1 MNSTLNNPSNSQK
14 SLWFFV
20 CAAILGIGFFSF
32 ILLKT
37 LKPAP
42 EQKDSALLIP
52 TVQTTPLQHRQSPL
66 LIDGN
71 GMVVPIAAIS
81 VSSQVNGEVISLH
94 PNLVSGGAFKKGE
107 TLVQVDPRTFE
118 ANLKEA
124 EANQRANQSTLE
136 FINKQLT
143 RLESLMEQGFIGE
156 ETLDD
161 AISRRDQS
169 LAAIARGDAIIQ
181 NRQLDLERT
190 SIQAPFDGRVY
201 EESVD
206 VGDIVSPGRELAR
219 FYASNEVEVV
229 VALNTDDSSFI
240 PGLWQQQTTQQRS
253 AWVNVDHGGN
263 TYQWPGYVHRVES
276 DLDRVTRTVDVVV
289 RIPSPFTAGTL
300 VGKPSSSVEFE
311 APPLLVGMYT
321 NIAIEG
327 MSLPGHFVIPVS
339 AMRPNNT
346 IWTSMSEGTLKQESV
361 EFVRQEGNQAVLLAP
376 GLPEG
381 TPIIVSDI
389 ALMSDGM
396 RIKVE
401 NIEPVIE
408 PVSEAIEA
416 SSQGAIH

>member
-1 MNSTLNNPSNSQK
+1 MNSTLNNPSKLQK

-20 CAAILGIGFFSF
+20 YIAILGVGFFSF
-32 ILLKT
+32 VLLKT
-37 LKPAP
+37 LKPVP

-52 TVQTTPLQHRQSPL
+52 TVQTAPLQHRQSPL

-71 GMVVPIAAIS
+71 GIVVPTAAIS

-107 TLVQVDPRTFE
+107 ILIQVDRRTFE

-136 FINKQLT
+136 FITKQLT

-161 AISRRDQS
+161 AISRRDQT
-169 LAAIARGDAIIQ
+169 LAAIARQNAIIQ

-219 FYASNEVEVV
+219 FYASSEVEVIV
-229 VALNTDDSSFI
+229 GLNTDDSSFI
-240 PGLWQQQTTQQRS
+240 PGLWQQQTAQQRS
-253 AWVNVDHGGN
+253 AWVTVDHGDN
-263 TYQWPGYVHRVES
+263 TYQWQGYVHRVES

-300 VGKPSSSVEFE
+300 VGNPSSSVELE

-339 AMRPNNT
+339 ALRPNNT
-346 IWTSMSEGTLKQESV
+346 IWTSMSEGILKQETV

-376 GLPEG
+376 DLPEG

-401 NIEPVIE
+401 NINPL
-408 PVSEAIEA
+408 SESMES
-416 SSQGAIH
+416 SSQGAFH

>member
-1 MNSTLNNPSNSQK
+1 MNSILNNHPNLQK
-14 SLWFFV
+14 SLWFLA
-20 CAAILGIGFFSF
+20 CIAILGFGFLGF
-32 ILLKT
+32 ILLKA
-37 LKPAP
+37 LKPVPA
-42 EQKDSALLIP
+42 QKESALLIP
-52 TVQTTPLQHRQSPL
+52 TVTTAPLQHRQSPL

-71 GMVVPIAAIS
+71 GIVIPTAAIS

-94 PNLVSGGAFKKGE
+94 QNLVSGGAFKKGE

-136 FINKQLT
+136 FITKQLI

-161 AISRRDQS
+161 AISRRDQT
-169 LAAIARGDAIIQ
+169 LAAIARQDAVIQ

-190 SIQAPFDGRVY
+190 SIRAPFDGRVY

-229 VALNTDDSSFI
+229 VGLNTDDSSFI
-240 PGLWQQQTTQQRS
+240 PGLWQQQTAEQRS
-253 AWVNVDHGGN
+253 AWVTVDHGDN
-263 TYQWPGYVHRVES
+263 TYQWQGYVHRVES

-300 VGKPSSSVEFE
+300 VGASSTSVELE

-327 MSLPGHFVIPVS
+327 MTLPGHFVIPVS
-339 AMRPNNT
+339 ALRPNNT
-346 IWTSMSEGTLKQESV
+346 IWTGMSEGILKQETV

-376 GLPEG
+376 HLPEG

-401 NIEPVIE
+401 NIEPLSE
-408 PVSEAIEA
+408 PMEA
-416 SSQGAIH
+416 SSQGTLR